1 VIHCLVQ
8 QGKRSA
14 AVDDPLEDPEES
26 HPSEPGNVGNQ
37 NDDQTMV
44 SYHQAMISHHQAMMA
59 HHQTLQVLFQTLLD
73 NIRAGKPHDQDW
85 QNYHRE
91 VQIHHHLVVEHR
103 RMLEERP
110 GQQESE

>member
-1 VIHCLVQ
+1 
-8 QGKRSA
+8 
-14 AVDDPLEDPEES
+14 
-26 HPSEPGNVGNQ
+26 
-37 NDDQTMV
+37 
-44 SYHQAMISHHQAMMA
+44 
-59 HHQTLQVLFQTLLD
+59 LLD
-73 NIRAGKPHDQDW
+73 NIRVGKPHDQDW